1 MTYSVGHAAGIGEA
15 SGYRGD
21 GLRAYKGD
29 ASGRTY
35 YLYDGSGPVC
45 ELDASANVAAENM
58 FGANGLVSR
67 NTPSGGTTWYAFD
80 ERGNVSQRVGSN
92 GALLSTDVYDGF
104 GNKRAGPADVFGFGG
119 QAGYYTDT
127 ETGLI
132 LCTNRHYD
140 PQSGR
145 FLSRD
150 PIGYGGGI
158 NLYSYTANN
167 PVNWM
172 DPDGTDALDNAIMAV
187 AITTGGLEG
196 GMQGGA
202 LGGGLGTLIEPVGG
216 TFAGGAAGV
225 YAGAGFGA
233 AIGAG
238 VGGLVIA
245 ARHGIMNMSGGGGGI
260 ETGPGSYKDAY
271 PERYN
276 GPKPKYDNP
285 GTHDTQGGSFRG
297 GGSRTTPLP
306 EDAEEVYGKAIPDK
320 AGRNWYGRGK
330 DGDIYRYQPGHDGN
344 HWNGREYSERGI
356 TVPSECRKR
365 LGSTP
370 KPARG

>member
-132 LCTNRHYD
+132 LCTHRHYD
-140 PQSGR
+140 PQQGR
-145 FLSRD
+145 FLTRD
-150 PIGYGGGI
+150 PLGYGGGI

-167 PVNWM
+167 PVNRL
-172 DPDGTDALDNAIMAV
+172 DPEGLATITVNFKPLMGAV
-187 AITTGGLEG
+187 GPYHG
-196 GMQGGA
+196 
-202 LGGGLGTLIEPVGG
+202 
-216 TFAGGAAGV
+216 
-225 YAGAGFGA
+225 Y
-233 AIGAG
+233 
-238 VGGLVIA
+238 LVITDTNA
-245 ARHGIMNMSGGGGGI
+245 AHTQYFIRGGPSGDPPWGTPI
-260 ETGPGSYKDAY
+260 IVNSKYFVPGSVDYPAPGEVDPSVVLIKD
-271 PERYN
+271 N
-276 GPKPKYDNP
+276 
-285 GTHDTQGGSFRG
+285 
-297 GGSRTTPLP
+297 
-306 EDAEEVYGKAIPDK
+306 
-320 AGRNWYGRGK
+320 
-330 DGDIYRYQPGHDGN
+330 
-344 HWNGREYSERGI
+344 
-356 TVPSECRKR
+356 
-365 LGSTP
+365 
-370 KPARG
+370 KPASFYLNKLGQEKYRINSQKSWYLPTNNSNTVASDLIMSLGVKPPQLVGDYPIMGVWAPGWSNGWYTDPFSRCEL